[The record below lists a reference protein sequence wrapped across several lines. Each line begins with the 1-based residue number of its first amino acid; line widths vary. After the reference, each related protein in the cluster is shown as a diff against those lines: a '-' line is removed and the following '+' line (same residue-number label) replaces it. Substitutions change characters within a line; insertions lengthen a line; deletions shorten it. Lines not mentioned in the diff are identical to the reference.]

1 MTRYPDSHPQLYLY
15 RNIRKFRLQ
24 ICPLC
29 FLPPGQ
35 SPWPKLATTQID
47 EICHRFRQAHTLRSI
62 DIVLEELPDW
72 LRAWA
77 QWEKHAEVS
86 LELIAGILS
95 QLSVFS
101 EKICYLSEESPEPGL
116 SGKLI
121 KQGLGEFREHVVAM
135 RERELLKTSK

>member
-1 MTRYPDSHPQLYLY
+1 M
-15 RNIRKFRLQ
+15 
-24 ICPLC
+24 
-29 FLPPGQ
+29 
-35 SPWPKLATTQID
+35 
-47 EICHRFRQAHTLRSI
+47 
-62 DIVLEELPDW
+62 LEELPDW

-101 EKICYLSEESPEPGL
+101 DKICYLSEESPGPGL